1 MAFNR
6 ATDVATIPSSGTNS
20 TAVYVPT
27 RRSLVGVQLPA
38 AMTSTSMTF
47 QSSNDDGATWVPIY
61 NESTAYS
68 LTIAA
73 SRYQSVN
80 TQVFAGVS
88 LLRVIG
94 GSSEGAARDITL
106 VFSD

>member
-6 ATDVATIPSSGTNS
+6 ATDVATIPSAGTTS
-20 TAVYVPT
+20 LAISVPT

-38 AMTSTSMTF
+38 AMTSTAMTF
-47 QSSNDDGATWVPIY
+47 QASNDDGANWVTIY
-61 NESTAYS
+61 DESTAYS

-73 SRYQSVN
+73 SRYQAVK

-88 LLRVIG
+88 LLRIVG
-94 GSSEGAARDITL
+94 GSSEAAAREVIL
-106 VFSD
+106 VFAD